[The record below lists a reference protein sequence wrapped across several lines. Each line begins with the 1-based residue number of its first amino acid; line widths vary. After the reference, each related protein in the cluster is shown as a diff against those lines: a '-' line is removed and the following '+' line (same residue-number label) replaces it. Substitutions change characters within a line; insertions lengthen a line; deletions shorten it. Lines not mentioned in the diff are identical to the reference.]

1 MATAAFLKLNV
12 PRVSDSLPPLQE
24 AHKDQQVGLAQ
35 PGSYHVTA
43 FALSELGVYACLI
56 LCLTYETMTIGSI
69 LFHVHCC

>member
-43 FALSELGVYACLI
+43 FALASCVRHSE
-56 LCLTYETMTIGSI
+56 
-69 LFHVHCC
+69 